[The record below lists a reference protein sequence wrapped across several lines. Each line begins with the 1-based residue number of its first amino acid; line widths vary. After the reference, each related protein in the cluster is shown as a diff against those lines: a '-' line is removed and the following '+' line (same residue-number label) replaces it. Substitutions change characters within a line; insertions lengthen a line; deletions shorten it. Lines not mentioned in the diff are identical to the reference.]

1 MSYKRTGVD
10 ELHSTLKAKRTKEV
24 SKNPLDKYGVLMY
37 TMLTDLA
44 KIYPIQKEE
53 SLLLT
58 LEPENG
64 GISVTILKNGKHE
77 EKFHSF
83 SLIEK
88 LATYLKNENPY
99 EELEYNDNAEIKNN
113 YTDEF
118 ILCMK
123 PTADYFEEQ
132 HPDWNVV
139 VEPDSLSSITEDP
152 PTLYVCDNYC
162 SWQFNY

>member
-37 TMLTDLA
+37 TMFTTLA
-44 KIYPIQKEE
+44 KSYPIQKEE
-53 SLLLT
+53 GLLLT
-58 LEPENG
+58 LELENG
-64 GISVTILKNGKHE
+64 GISVIILGPGKHE

-83 SLIEK
+83 SLVEQ
-88 LATYLKNENPY
+88 LRDYLDSECPD
-99 EELEYNDNAEIKNN
+99 EELEYKDNAEIKNS

-123 PTADYFEEQ
+123 PTAVYFKEQ
-132 HPDWNVV
+132 HPSWNVV
-139 VEPDSLSSITEDP
+139 VEGISSSSITEDP